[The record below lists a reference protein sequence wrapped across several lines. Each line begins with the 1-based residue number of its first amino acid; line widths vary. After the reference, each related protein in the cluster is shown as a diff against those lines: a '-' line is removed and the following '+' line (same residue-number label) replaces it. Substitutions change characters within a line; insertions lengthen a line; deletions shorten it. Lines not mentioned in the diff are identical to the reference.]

1 MAQRW
6 AIPPKIGNK
15 KKVTRLSQENV
26 KGKYYLGRKVVDS
39 YGGSIGKV
47 VGYYSKTKNSSLIVG
62 LELTNG
68 VFKEVQSSQLI
79 DEANVFVLDENW
91 KTKADELTQNL
102 ILNNRKISALDKL
115 YSSGEISSEACEN
128 LRKDFD
134 EAIYDIKEQRTGFLE
149 SLNVRS
155 KTLDCKLKEIENYF
169 VNVKVAHELGE
180 MDDEAYRISRDMLHD
195 LINRLQAEQRDV
207 IAAGETLELTQ
218 KQSDVSQNSK
228 KQDIEKPSDGIS
240 RVPSDS
246 PLLLKIEE
254 AEK

>member
-1 MAQRW
+1 M
-6 AIPPKIGNK
+6 K
-15 KKVTRLSQENV
+15 RLAQENV

-39 YGGSIGKV
+39 YGGNIGKV
-47 VGYYSKTKNSSLIVG
+47 VGYYSKAKNSSLIVG
-62 LELTNG
+62 MELTNG
-68 VFKEVQSSQLI
+68 VFKMVQSSQLI

-91 KTKADELTQNL
+91 RTKADELTQNL
-102 ILNNRKISALDKL
+102 VLNNRKISALDKL

-134 EAIYDIKEQRTGFLE
+134 GALHEIKENRTSLIE
-149 SLNVRS
+149 SLNERS
-155 KTLDCKLKEIENYF
+155 KILDCKLKEIENYF

-180 MDDEAYRISRDMLHD
+180 MDDDAYRISRDMLHD

-207 IAAGETLELTQ
+207 IAAGDTLELTP
-218 KQSDVSQNSK
+218 KQSDMSQNSK
-228 KQDIEKPSDGIS
+228 KSDIERPSDEIS
-240 RVPSDS
+240 RASSDP